1 MLMVRKIVLLLVAS
15 LTCGLLASAQ
25 TKQVSGTVKDA
36 NGNAIVGATVIVD
49 GTTIGTNTG
58 TDGSFRISAPA
69 NGNLLVS
76 FIGYEDQKIAIAGK
90 TSIEVVL
97 QDNYTAI
104 EGVTV
109 QTFGELKKKDLTGSI
124 TAVTAKDLQK
134 MTVSS
139 VSNALEGAVP
149 GIQSYSTT
157 GQPGTD
163 AAIYIRGIGSING
176 NQAALIVVDG
186 VPYSSALSTIN
197 PLDIESVV
205 VSKDAA
211 ANALYGSRAANGVIF
226 VTTKKGARNQKA
238 NITFEAKWG
247 WNEMGVGEHETM
259 QNPGDYYEYL
269 YGGIYNYFAAAYP
282 QYNHDV
288 WASNAY
294 YNLFNENP
302 NNAITGNYMA
312 YKVPDGETL
321 IDLKTGKLNPNAQLL
336 YADNYDDY
344 LFTKQFRQEYTLSIS
359 GGNEKMDYYVSG
371 NFLDDPSYVIMSAF
385 KRYSGRAAVNAQVTN
400 WMKIG
405 TNVSYSRRDT
415 DDPGFGD
422 GANTGNVFLWTMWQT
437 PIVPFYARDL
447 DGNIR
452 YNPDGTKMLEN
463 GGGSTLSPYG
473 DTADMFNALNNYANP
488 KESMSRDVNNLIRDN
503 IYANA
508 YVDITFLK
516 DFKFTANFTLD
527 NVYNYSTYYQNNQYG
542 YGTSI
547 NGFVQKSVSHYN
559 SYNTQQM
566 LSYTKSINDLH
577 DINVMIGH
585 EFNKTDNNSLAAYK
599 TNIFYPG
606 IPELGN
612 AITPY
617 NEASTSSRVI
627 STLEGYFM
635 RANYSFDDRYSVS
648 ASYRYDGSSLF
659 KYDKWG
665 HFWSVGGSWRIS
677 QEQFMKNALWV
688 NDLRLR
694 ATYGVSGN
702 QLNSAYP
709 YTNLWAIGE
718 ADGKPTLSQSSVG
731 NPDLS
736 WERNKQID
744 LGLDFRLWDRV
755 YGSIDWYNRRTHDLI
770 WNRPTPASTGQTSR
784 LENVGVLQNAGLEF
798 DITVDIIKNR
808 NVYWNIGING
818 AFAQNKLIEFP
829 EELGNA
835 ALGGDYVSG
844 AFLRGKGKSYYN
856 LYLFDYAGVDPE
868 TGGELY
874 WKNTTDSDGN
884 VTGREL
890 TDNFYEADQYEMGD
904 ALPDMTGG
912 LRTSFR
918 WKNLDINVQ
927 TAFQIG
933 GKQWDGASANLYDPG
948 RAMFTV
954 SDDLVGNTWTPDNT
968 GAEFPSLMFNGTWNF
983 PASNVNA
990 LYRDASYFSLKN
1002 LNVGYTLPQKWTSKL
1017 SIESL
1022 RIFFNADNLCFV
1034 SAHDGFDP
1042 RMGFSGMDGFV
1053 FPQARTFTFGITL
1066 NM

>member
-15 LTCGLLASAQ
+15 LTCGLFASAQ

-90 TSIEVVL
+90 TNIEVVL

-139 VSNALEGAVP
+139 VANALEGAVP

-163 AAIYIRGIGSING
+163 AAIYIRGIGSIKG

-186 VPYSSALSTIN
+186 VPYSSALSSIN

-259 QNPGDYYEYL
+259 QNPGDYYEWTYA
-269 YGGIYNYFAAAYP
+269 GSYNYFAVNNPGVSHDALANAAY
-282 QYNHDV
+282 N
-288 WASNAY
+288 
-294 YNLFNENP
+294 NLFP
-302 NNAITGNYMA
+302 MTGNYMA
-312 YKVPDGETL
+312 YKLPEGETL
-321 IDLKTGKLNPNAQLL
+321 IDFATGKINPNAQLL

-359 GGNEKMDYYVSG
+359 GGNDKVDYYVSG
-371 NFLDDPSYVIMSAF
+371 NFLDDPSYVIMSSF

-400 WMKIG
+400 WMKLG

-422 GANTGNVFLWTMWQT
+422 GANTGNVFIWTQWQA
-437 PIVPFYARDL
+437 PVVPFYARDL

-452 YNPDGTKMLEN
+452 YNPDGTMMYEN
-463 GGGSTLSPYG
+463 GGGRTLSPYG
-473 DTADMFNALNNYANP
+473 ETYDIFNALNNYANP
-488 KESMSRDVNNLIRDN
+488 MESMSRDVNNMIRDN

-527 NVYNYSTYYQNNQYG
+527 NVYNYTTYFQNNEYG
-542 YGTSI
+542 YGTSL
-547 NGFVQKSVSHYN
+547 NGLVQKSVSHYN

-566 LSYTKSINDLH
+566 LNYKKSINDLH
-577 DINVMIGH
+577 NVDVMIGH

-606 IPELGN
+606 VPELGN
-612 AITPY
+612 AVSAY
-617 NEASTSSRVI
+617 LDSSTSERVI
-627 STLEGYFM
+627 TSLEGYFA
-635 RANYSFDDRYSVS
+635 RANYNYDDRYFLSL
-648 ASYRYDGSSLF
+648 SYRYDGSSLF
-659 KYDKWG
+659 KYNKWG
-665 HFWSVGGSWRIS
+665 HFWSVGGSWRIT
-677 QEQFMKNALWV
+677 QEEFMKHALWV

-709 YTNLWAIGE
+709 YTNLWSIGE
-718 ADGKPTLSQSSVG
+718 SNGQPTISQSSVG

-736 WERNKQID
+736 WERNNQFD

-755 YGSIDWYNRRTHDLI
+755 YGSFDWYNRRTHDLI
-770 WNRPTPASTGQTSR
+770 WDRPTPASTGLSSR
-784 LENVGVLQNAGLEF
+784 LENVGVLQNSGFEF
-798 DITVDIIKNR
+798 DITVDLIKSR
-808 NVYWNIGING
+808 NVYWNVGING
-818 AFAQNKLIEFP
+818 AFAQNKLIDYP
-829 EELGNA
+829 AELGNA

-874 WKNTTDSDGN
+874 WKNTTDSEGN

-890 TDNFYEADQYEMGD
+890 TSNFAEADQYEMGD

-912 LRTSFR
+912 LRTTFR
-918 WKNLDINVQ
+918 WKGLDLNIQ

-933 GKQWDGASANLYDPG
+933 GKQWDGASANMYDPG
-948 RAMFTV
+948 RSMFAV
-954 SDDLVGNTWTPDNT
+954 SDDLIGNTWTAENPN
-968 GAEFPSLMFNGTWNF
+968 AEFPMLMYNGTWNF
-983 PASNVNA
+983 PLSNVNA

-1042 RMGFSGMDGFV
+1042 RMGFSSMSGFI
-1053 FPQARTFTFGITL
+1053 FPQARTFTFGVTI

>member
-259 QNPGDYYEYL
+259 QNPGDYYEWA
-269 YGGIYNYFAAAYP
+269 YGGLYNYFTANGYPHANAAAGA
-282 QYNHDV
+282 YN
-288 WASNAY
+288 
-294 YNLFNENP
+294 NLFNVL
-302 NNAITGNYMA
+302 GNYMA
-312 YKVPDGETL
+312 YKLPEGETL
-321 IDLKTGKLNPNAQLL
+321 IDFETGRLNPNAQLL

-359 GGNEKMDYYVSG
+359 GGNDKVDYYVSG
-371 NFLDDPSYVIMSAF
+371 NFLDDPSYVIMSSF
-385 KRYSGRAAVNAQVTN
+385 KRYSGRAAVNAQVTD
-400 WMKIG
+400 WLKLG
-405 TNVSYSRRDT
+405 TNVSFTHRDA
-415 DDPGFGD
+415 DDPSYGGD
-422 GANTGNVFLWTMWQT
+422 SPANTNNVFLWTLWQNPT
-437 PIVPFYARDL
+437 VPYYARDL

-463 GGGSTLSPYG
+463 GLGTTLSPFG
-473 DTADMFNALNNYANP
+473 STQDIFNSMNMAHPLQ
-488 KESMSRDVNNLIRDN
+488 SMSRDINRRVRDN

-516 DFKFTANFTLD
+516 DFKFTANFTMD
-527 NVYNYSTYYQNNQYG
+527 NVYDRTTFFQNNEYG
-542 YGTSI
+542 IGALPEN
-547 NGFVQKSVSHYN
+547 NGFVQKYAGFYT

-566 LSYTKSINDLH
+566 LNYNKSINDLH
-577 DINVMIGH
+577 NVDVMIGH
-585 EFNKTDNNSLAAYK
+585 EFNRTDNNEINAYNY
-599 TNIFYPG
+599 NIFYPG

-612 AITPY
+612 AVDPTKDV
-617 NEASTSSRVI
+617 ATSEHVKT
-627 STLEGYFM
+627 TLEGYFA
-635 RANYSFDDRYSVS
+635 RANYNYDDRYYLSL
-648 ASYRYDGSSLF
+648 SYRYDGSSLF
-659 KYDKWG
+659 QYDRWG

-677 QEQFMKNALWV
+677 QEEFMKRALWV

-718 ADGKPTLSQSSVG
+718 MDGQPTISQSSVG

-736 WERNKQID
+736 WERNKQVD
-744 LGLDFRLWDRV
+744 VGLDFRLWDRV
-755 YGSIDWYNRRTHDLI
+755 YGSFDWYNRRTHDLI
-770 WNRPTPASTGQTSR
+770 WNRPTPASTGLTSR
-784 LENVGVLQNAGLEF
+784 LENVGVLQNAGFEF
-798 DITVDIIKNR
+798 DITVDLIKSR

-874 WKNTTDSDGN
+874 WKNTTDSEGN

-890 TDNFYEADQYEMGD
+890 TSNFAEANQYEMGD

-912 LRTSFR
+912 LRTTFR
-918 WKNLDINVQ
+918 WKGLDLNIQ

-933 GKQWDGASANLYDPG
+933 GKQWDGASANMYDPG
-948 RAMFTV
+948 RAGFTV
-954 SDDLVGNTWTPDNT
+954 SDDLIRNTWTPENPN
-968 GAEFPSLMFNGTWNF
+968 AEFPMLMYGGTWQF

-1002 LNVGYTLPQKWTSKL
+1002 LNIGYTLPKKWTSKL

-1042 RMGFSGMDGFV
+1042 RMGFSSMNGFQ

>member
-90 TSIEVVL
+90 TNIEVVL

-139 VSNALEGAVP
+139 VANALEGAVP

-186 VPYSSALSTIN
+186 VPYSSALSSIN

-259 QNPGDYYEYL
+259 QNPGDYYEWTYA
-269 YGGIYNYFAAAYP
+269 GIYNYFAVNNPGVSHDALANAAY
-282 QYNHDV
+282 N
-288 WASNAY
+288 
-294 YNLFNENP
+294 NLFP
-302 NNAITGNYMA
+302 MTGNYMA
-312 YKVPDGETL
+312 YKLPEGETL
-321 IDLKTGKLNPNAQLL
+321 IDFATGKINPNAQLL

-359 GGNEKMDYYVSG
+359 GGNDKMDYYVSG
-371 NFLDDPSYVIMSAF
+371 NFLDDPSYVIMSSF

-400 WMKIG
+400 WMKLG

-422 GANTGNVFLWTMWQT
+422 GTNTGNVFMWTQWQA
-437 PIVPFYARDL
+437 PVVPFYARDL

-452 YNPDGTKMLEN
+452 YNPDGTMMYEN
-463 GGGSTLSPYG
+463 GGGRTLSPYG
-473 DTADMFNALNNYANP
+473 ETYDMFNALNNYANP
-488 KESMSRDVNNLIRDN
+488 MESMSRDVNNKIRDN

-527 NVYNYSTYYQNNQYG
+527 NVYNYTTYFQNNEYG
-542 YGTSI
+542 YGTSL

-566 LSYTKSINDLH
+566 LSYKKSINDLH
-577 DINVMIGH
+577 NVDVMIGH

-599 TNIFYPG
+599 TNIF
-606 IPELGN
+606 
-612 AITPY
+612 
-617 NEASTSSRVI
+617 
-627 STLEGYFM
+627 
-635 RANYSFDDRYSVS
+635 NYLKD
-648 ASYRYDGSSLF
+648 A
-659 KYDKWG
+659 
-665 HFWSVGGSWRIS
+665 
-677 QEQFMKNALWV
+677 
-688 NDLRLR
+688 
-694 ATYGVSGN
+694 
-702 QLNSAYP
+702 
-709 YTNLWAIGE
+709 
-718 ADGKPTLSQSSVG
+718 
-731 NPDLS
+731 
-736 WERNKQID
+736 QI
-744 LGLDFRLWDRV
+744 
-755 YGSIDWYNRRTHDLI
+755 
-770 WNRPTPASTGQTSR
+770 
-784 LENVGVLQNAGLEF
+784 
-798 DITVDIIKNR
+798 
-808 NVYWNIGING
+808 
-818 AFAQNKLIEFP
+818 
-829 EELGNA
+829 
-835 ALGGDYVSG
+835 
-844 AFLRGKGKSYYN
+844 
-856 LYLFDYAGVDPE
+856 
-868 TGGELY
+868 
-874 WKNTTDSDGN
+874 
-884 VTGREL
+884 
-890 TDNFYEADQYEMGD
+890 
-904 ALPDMTGG
+904 
-912 LRTSFR
+912 
-918 WKNLDINVQ
+918 
-927 TAFQIG
+927 
-933 GKQWDGASANLYDPG
+933 
-948 RAMFTV
+948 
-954 SDDLVGNTWTPDNT
+954 
-968 GAEFPSLMFNGTWNF
+968 
-983 PASNVNA
+983 
-990 LYRDASYFSLKN
+990 
-1002 LNVGYTLPQKWTSKL
+1002 
-1017 SIESL
+1017 
-1022 RIFFNADNLCFV
+1022 
-1034 SAHDGFDP
+1034 
-1042 RMGFSGMDGFV
+1042 
-1053 FPQARTFTFGITL
+1053 
-1066 NM
+1066 

>member
-90 TSIEVVL
+90 TNIEVVL

-139 VSNALEGAVP
+139 VANALEGAVP

-259 QNPGDYYEYL
+259 QNPGDYYEWA
-269 YGGIYNYFAAAYP
+269 YGGLYNYFTANGYPHANAAAGA
-282 QYNHDV
+282 YN
-288 WASNAY
+288 
-294 YNLFNENP
+294 NLFNVL
-302 NNAITGNYMA
+302 GNYMA
-312 YKVPDGETL
+312 YKLPEGETL
-321 IDLKTGKLNPNAQLL
+321 IDFETGRLNPNAQLL

-359 GGNEKMDYYVSG
+359 GGNDKVDYYVSG
-371 NFLDDPSYVIMSAF
+371 NFLDDPSYVIMSSF
-385 KRYSGRAAVNAQVTN
+385 KRYSGRAAVNAQVTD
-400 WMKIG
+400 WLKLG
-405 TNVSYSRRDT
+405 TNVSFTHRDA
-415 DDPGFGD
+415 DDPSYGGD
-422 GANTGNVFLWTMWQT
+422 SPANTNNVFLWTLWQNPT
-437 PIVPFYARDL
+437 VPYYARDL

-463 GGGSTLSPYG
+463 GLGTTLSPFG
-473 DTADMFNALNNYANP
+473 STQDIFNSMNMAHPLQ
-488 KESMSRDVNNLIRDN
+488 SMSRDINRRVRDN

-516 DFKFTANFTLD
+516 DFKFTANFTMD
-527 NVYNYSTYYQNNQYG
+527 NVYDRTTFFQNNEYG
-542 YGTSI
+542 IGALPEN
-547 NGFVQKSVSHYN
+547 NGFVQKYAGFYT

-566 LSYTKSINDLH
+566 LNYNKSINDLH
-577 DINVMIGH
+577 NVDVMIGH
-585 EFNKTDNNSLAAYK
+585 EFNRTDNNEINAYNY
-599 TNIFYPG
+599 NIFYPG

-612 AITPY
+612 AVDPTKDV
-617 NEASTSSRVI
+617 ATSEHVKT
-627 STLEGYFM
+627 TLEGYFA
-635 RANYSFDDRYSVS
+635 RANYNYDDRYYLSL
-648 ASYRYDGSSLF
+648 SYRYDGSSLF
-659 KYDKWG
+659 QYDRWG

-677 QEQFMKNALWV
+677 QEEFMKRALWV

-718 ADGKPTLSQSSVG
+718 MDGQPTISQSSVG
-731 NPDLS
+731 NRNLS
-736 WERNKQID
+736 WERNKQVD
-744 LGLDFRLWDRV
+744 VGLDFRLWDRV
-755 YGSIDWYNRRTHDLI
+755 YGSFDWYNRRTHDLI
-770 WNRPTPASTGQTSR
+770 WNRPTPASTGLTSR
-784 LENVGVLQNAGLEF
+784 LENIGVLQNSGFEF
-798 DITVDIIKNR
+798 DITVDLIKSR

-874 WKNTTDSDGN
+874 WKNTTDSEGN

-890 TDNFYEADQYEMGD
+890 TSNFAEANQYEMGD

-912 LRTSFR
+912 LRTTFR
-918 WKNLDINVQ
+918 WKGLDLNIQ

-933 GKQWDGASANLYDPG
+933 GKQWDGASANMYDPG
-948 RAMFTV
+948 RAGFAV
-954 SDDLVGNTWTPDNT
+954 SDDLIRNTWTPENPN
-968 GAEFPSLMFNGTWNF
+968 AEFPMLMYGGTWQF

-1002 LNVGYTLPQKWTSKL
+1002 LNIGYTLPKKWTSKL

-1042 RMGFSGMDGFV
+1042 RMGFSSMNGFQ